1 MKKVLFIYRDG
12 TILMEPPIDYQI
24 DSLSKF
30 KFVSG
35 VISGLKQ
42 IVSKTDYK
50 LVLVS
55 NQDGLGTDSFPFSD
69 YQPLQDL
76 MLRIL
81 ESEGIEFENIYVD
94 KSFPE
99 EKSPNRKPG
108 IGMLLPYLNEYL
120 DYNNS
125 YVIGDR
131 LGDMQLA
138 KNMGIKGI
146 FLKGGNFTDE
156 DLNKLKETIVLES
169 DSWAR
174 ISNYIING
182 SRRAS
187 ITRKTAETSVSISLD
202 LSNSG
207 KCSIDTGISFFDHML
222 EQIAKHAEIDL
233 DIKVKGDLNVDE
245 HHTIEDTAI
254 VLGQCIREA
263 LGSKIGLQRY
273 GFVLDKSNDQSL
285 VNKFEFGLVMD
296 EAKSEVFLD
305 FGGRSYLTWNVAFDR
320 EYVGDFPTEMTRHFF
335 DSFCQE
341 CKCNLYIS
349 AMGYNTHHKVEAIF
363 KSFAHALKDAIVC
376 SGSNLP
382 SSKGVL

>member
-1 MKKVLFIYRDG
+1 MKKILFIDRDG
-12 TILMEPPIDYQI
+12 TILIEPPTDYQI

-30 KFVSG
+30 KFVPG
-35 VISGLKQ
+35 VISALKE
-42 IVSKTDYK
+42 IVSKTNYK

-55 NQDGLGTDSFPFSD
+55 NQDGLGTERFPVSD

-76 MLRIL
+76 MLRVL
-81 ESEGIEFENIYVD
+81 ESEGIVFENIYID

-99 EKSPNRKPG
+99 EESPNRKPG
-108 IGMLLPYLNEYL
+108 IGMLSSYLNEYL

-131 LGDMQLA
+131 IGDMQLA
-138 KNMGIKGI
+138 KNIGVKGI
-146 FLKGGNFTDE
+146 LLIGGNFTKM
-156 DLNKLKETIVLES
+156 NSMSLKETIVLES
-169 DSWAR
+169 DLWSQ
-174 ISNYIING
+174 ISNFILNG
-182 SRRAS
+182 SRKSS
-187 ITRKTAETSVSISLD
+187 ILRKTAETSVTISLD
-202 LSNSG
+202 LNNSG
-207 KCSIDTGISFFDHML
+207 NYYIATGIDFFDHML

-254 VLGQCIREA
+254 VLGQCFKKA
-263 LGSKIGLQRY
+263 LGSKVGLQRY
-273 GFVLDKSNDQSL
+273 GFVL
-285 VNKFEFGLVMD
+285 NKTRFEFGLVMD
-296 EAKSEVFLD
+296 EAKSEVLLD
-305 FGGRSYLTWNVAFDR
+305 FGGRSYLTWDVTFDR

-349 AMGYNTHHKVEAIF
+349 ALGYNTHHKIEAIF
-363 KSFAHALKDAIVC
+363 KSFAHALKDAIKC
-376 SGSNLP
+376 SGSNMP

>member
-1 MKKVLFIYRDG
+1 MKKVLFIDRDG
-12 TILMEPPIDYQI
+12 TILMEPPLDYQI

-30 KFVSG
+30 RFVSG
-35 VISGLKQ
+35 VISGLKE

-99 EKSPNRKPG
+99 ENSPNRKPG

-146 FLKGGNFTDE
+146 FLKGGNFTNE
-156 DLNKLKETIVLES
+156 APNKLEKTIVFES
-169 DSWAR
+169 DSWDR

-187 ITRKTAETSVSISLD
+187 ISRNTAETSINISLD
-202 LSNSG
+202 LNNSG
-207 KCSIDTGISFFDHML
+207 RYSIDTGISFFNHML
-222 EQIAKHAEIDL
+222 EQIARHAEIDL
-233 DIKVKGDLNVDE
+233 DIKVKGDLAVDE

-273 GFVLDKSNDQSL
+273 GFLKSDDQSL
-285 VNKFEFGLVMD
+285 KSKSEFGLVMD
-296 EAKSEVFLD
+296 EAKSEVLLD
-305 FGGRSYLTWNVAFDR
+305 LGGRSYLTWNVTFDR

-363 KSFAHALKDAIVC
+363 KSFAHALKDAISC